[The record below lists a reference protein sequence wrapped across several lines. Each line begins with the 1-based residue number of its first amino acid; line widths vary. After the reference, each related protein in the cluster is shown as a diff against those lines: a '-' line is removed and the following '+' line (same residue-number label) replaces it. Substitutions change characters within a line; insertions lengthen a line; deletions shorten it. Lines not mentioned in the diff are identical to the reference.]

1 MEDVL
6 SIKVHSSEPQFSLE
20 RTLIL
25 SLERTLI
32 LLLKWNLLKQVS
44 CLVGWDNQ
52 SQYSKKYTFLSKMC
66 LVPYL

>member
-32 LLLKWNLLKQVS
+32 LLLKWNLLEQVS
-44 CLVGWDNQ
+44 CLVG
-52 SQYSKKYTFLSKMC
+52 
-66 LVPYL
+66 